1 MWQCCRPL
9 AGPLLPLIHTG
20 NGRLGVL
27 AAALLL
33 SCCPSSPDLRPFHS
47 LGAGHVP
54 LQTPPLWLARRLS
67 QASHPYGWV
76 SVRCSDL

>member
-1 MWQCCRPL
+1 M
-9 AGPLLPLIHTG
+9 LPSPCWAPPASHTHG
-20 NGRLGVL
+20 QRVPGVL

-33 SCCPSSPDLRPFHS
+33 SCCPSSPDLGPFHS
-47 LGAGHVP
+47 LGAGHIP
-54 LQTPPLWLARRLS
+54 LCTPPLWLAQRLS